1 MSQEACCFKMLLKKS
16 FLQDENAASEQ
27 EDVSASLLADLQQT
41 QDQEMAAVT
50 RDLEAMVS
58 GHCT

>member
-1 MSQEACCFKMLLKKS
+1 MLLKKS